1 MSICLSPPRLPQV
14 PAVVPVAPVTL
25 ANHNSQIQPLDLLLI
40 TCESDFPD
48 MVNLLSQEANRTQLN
63 FEIVR
68 IEELEGSTAGQK
80 LASLHHRIGEL
91 VASGGLHASSATCVA
106 LHGGT
111 RAVATDVTN
120 EEFIQ
125 QHPDLADFA
134 SSIGQE
140 LGEESADESDSESG
154 TSEAFI
160 HLFSACKESLTF
172 PSLLFLDSA
181 RHATMAGDNLE
192 PGYLGPI
199 FIASCEGGS
208 LINCITTGGEYVLL
222 NGKKNGLASDG
233 DECMLEVINMMAE
246 RRRQNMQPFTGRDYW
261 MQLRNVSG
269 EHIAYVGETS
279 NEIHKVLAFG
289 HCEPVITLRNSQAA
303 GQPVRLLHA
312 KLAHGSPKALQAVFD
327 RYKEGEL
334 GELDANECLL
344 SLAFDTYRG
353 RDELQEKIDIL
364 DARGLHL
371 PNHAESMAEVL
382 EAAIACKNLVLL
394 GILLTLDDG
403 GARPQALLQS
413 AKACV
418 FVQPETAAKLQALCE
433 LQPVLKLLVADWL
446 NESIEA
452 ARSGGLTHYFDVS
465 AAPYFAQLLFDR
477 LLVGLPPAIRLAL
490 SRHLKIATKDKHR
503 SEILNTVIW
512 GDVEAAWNL
521 AKKGAIFTFPN
532 QSESDALKLMPPAV
546 NFRKRLQ

>member
-1 MSICLSPPRLPQV
+1 MSISPSLPRLPQV
-14 PAVVPVAPVTL
+14 PAVALAAPVTL
-25 ANHNSQIQPLDLLLI
+25 ANHSSQIQPLDLLLI

-48 MVNLLSQEANRTQLN
+48 TVNLLSEEASRTQIN
-63 FEIVR
+63 FEVIQ
-68 IEELEGSTAGQK
+68 IEKLEGSTAGQK

-91 VASGGLHASSATCVA
+91 VASGRLHASSATCVA

-111 RAVATDVTN
+111 RAIATDVTN
-120 EEFIQ
+120 EEFIR

-140 LGEESADESDSESG
+140 LGEESTDESDNEPGESE
-154 TSEAFI
+154 TFT
-160 HLFSACKESLTF
+160 HFFSACKESLAF
-172 PSLLFLDSA
+172 PSLLLLDSA
-181 RHATMAGDNLE
+181 RHCTMAGDKLQ
-192 PGYLGPI
+192 PDYLGPI
-199 FIASCEGGS
+199 FIASCAGGS
-208 LINCITTGGEYVLL
+208 LINCITTGGDYVLL

-279 NEIHKVLAFG
+279 TEIYKVLAFG

-303 GQPVRLLHA
+303 GQAVRLLHA

-334 GELDANECLL
+334 GELDANECLS

-353 RDELQEKIDIL
+353 RDELQEKIGIL
-364 DARGLHL
+364 GARGLHL
-371 PNHAESMAEVL
+371 PNDADSMTEVL

-413 AKACV
+413 AKGCV
-418 FVQPETAAKLQALCE
+418 FAQPETAAKLQALCE
-433 LQPVLKLLVADWL
+433 FQPLLKPLVSDWL
-446 NESIEA
+446 NESIDA
-452 ARSGGLTHYFDVS
+452 AKSGDLTNYFDVS
-465 AAPYFAQLLFDR
+465 GAPYFAQFLFDR
-477 LLVGLPPAIRLAL
+477 FAIGLPLAIRLAL

-512 GDVEAAWNL
+512 GDVQAAWNL
-521 AKKGAIFTFPN
+521 AKKGAMFTFRNRLELEQLLLIDPA
-532 QSESDALKLMPPAV
+532 EIFGKPP
-546 NFRKRLQ
+546 Q